1 MRTFSY
7 YEDARE
13 ISPVEKFIITLPARE
28 RVQVLR
34 KLRFYTEIP
43 SLQMPPY
50 REFTGYRVRFGK
62 LRPLPFRIFVHQYAP
77 HQWVLL
83 HAFRKQSD
91 ETPLREINRA

>member
-13 ISPVEKFIITLPARE
+13 VSPVEKFIITLPARE

-43 SLQMPPY
+43 SLQMPHY
-50 REFTGYRVRFGK
+50 GN
-62 LRPLPFRIFVHQYAP
+62 LPVIG
-77 HQWVLL
+77 
-83 HAFRKQSD
+83 
-91 ETPLREINRA
+91 